1 MSTKQA
7 RTRATAAWRARTGA
21 KLVQAYLHT
30 DIIEKLDRLVLDRGA
45 TGRAAV
51 LADLIEQ
58 ATSQRQEP
66 DTKPAPET
74 ETQGTGNQDH
84 EPVFWAPPPPKPPK
98 RWKLTRSSYSGWKW
112 DVVVDGTV
120 IGRMNK
126 PERTG
131 GQWSGELARSPGAEN
146 YRYRRTRGELAELLA
161 VLVIDG

>member
-51 LADLIEQ
+51 LADLIREASQHQEQ
-58 ATSQRQEP
+58 
-66 DTKPAPET
+66 DTKPAPDT
-74 ETQGTGNQDH
+74 E
-84 EPVFWAPPPPKPPK
+84 PAPKPAK
-98 RWKLTRSSYSGWKW
+98 RWKLSKSRDPEWPW
-112 DVVVDGTV
+112 DLSVDGKLA
-120 IGRMNK
+120 GRIK
-126 PERTG
+126 PPEKRG
-131 GQWSGELARSPGAEN
+131 GRWVGSLARSPGAEN